1 MHLHIPDGVLPP
13 LVWAPAVLVSLVL
26 MVVSA
31 RIRGRGTRQ
40 RVAYQA
46 ALGALTL
53 AAMAIEIPLGPL
65 EYHLTLVGPIGV
77 LLGAAGAFEVM
88 FVVNVI
94 LALLGHGGFTVVG
107 LNALVL
113 GAGAALA
120 RPTYMAFARRLTPGV
135 ALALATVVAQASSG
149 VLWLIVVSYAL
160 RAGAATAGQAAGAGR
175 LGLVAGLMFPMW
187 LVGIAVESVVAV
199 GIGRFL
205 ARVRPDLLP
214 VPRDAAAGSP
224 GPEPRGLE
232 AA

>member
-13 LVWAPAVLVSLVL
+13 LAWAPALAVALALFLWSGR
-26 MVVSA
+26 A
-31 RIRGRGTRQ
+31 RTGTR
-40 RVAYQA
+40 VLLAYQG

-65 EYHLTLVGPIGV
+65 EYHLTLIGPLGV
-77 LLGAAGAFEVM
+77 LLGPARAFQVLM
-88 FVVNVI
+88 IVNAL

-120 RPTYMAFARRLTPGV
+120 RPAYRALARRLPPP
-135 ALALATVVAQASSG
+135 ASLALATALAQGASG
-149 VLWLIVVSYAL
+149 ILWLGVVSYAL
-160 RAGAATAGQAAGAGR
+160 RAGGSTPGAAAPGSR
-175 LGLVAGLMFPMW
+175 LGLVAGLVFPMW
-187 LVGIAVESVVAV
+187 LVGIIVESLVAFGV
-199 GIGRFL
+199 GRFL

-214 VPRDAAAGSP
+214 APRAGVGASE
-224 GPEPRGLE
+224 GRE

>member
-13 LVWAPAVLVSLVL
+13 LVWAPALIVSLVL
-26 MVVSA
+26 LVVSA
-31 RIRGRGTRQ
+31 RTRRGTRQ
-40 RVAYQA
+40 RVAYQG

-88 FVVNVI
+88 FVVNAI

-120 RPTYMAFARRLTPGV
+120 RPTYLAFAKRFSPGTS
-135 ALALATVVAQASSG
+135 LALGTVVAQASSG
-149 VLWLIVVSYAL
+149 VLWLIVVGYAL
-160 RAGAATAGQAAGAGR
+160 RAGASTAGQSAGAAR

-187 LVGIAVESVVAV
+187 LVGIAVESVLAV

-205 ARVRPDLLP
+205 ERVRPDLLP
-214 VPRDAAAGSP
+214 APRDGAAGSG
-224 GPEPRGLE
+224 GPEARSVE

>member
-1 MHLHIPDGVLPP
+1 VHLHIPDGVLPP
-13 LVWAPAVLVSLVL
+13 LVWAPALALSLVL
-26 MVVSA
+26 LVVSA
-31 RIRGRGTRQ
+31 RSRRDARQ

-88 FVVNVI
+88 FVVNAI

-120 RPTYMAFARRLTPGV
+120 RPTYMACARRVKPGT
-135 ALALATVVAQASSG
+135 ALALGTVVAQASSG
-149 VLWLIVVSYAL
+149 VLWLVVVGYAL
-160 RAGAATAGQAAGAGR
+160 RAGSATAGHAAGAGR

-187 LVGIAVESVVAV
+187 LVGIAVESVLAV

-205 ARVRPDLLP
+205 ERVRPDLLP
-214 VPRDAAAGSP
+214 APRARAAGSG
-224 GPEPRGLE
+224 GPEPRDLE